1 MRWNTV
7 FRVSYYFQTQRNEW
21 VQNWDFYQLA
31 LQLVEGAFVQPSAS
45 LSFILQSEFSV
56 HTKLKEFKNAAIT
69 GHFGFMLAE
78 NSVREITWLSWRH
91 RFRKALF
98 SKCFPST
105 RKRKTG
111 LFRFHQFE
119 ERFWKAPF
127 SWRISVDGR
136 PNRRD
141 SNFSGVVRMLSW
153 SGERKQKENRK
164 QIIIYVLM
172 GIHHM

>member
-1 MRWNTV
+1 MKTINNTSSV
-7 FRVSYYFQTQRNEW
+7 FLFTTPEEFENAGFTLKTRET
-21 VQNWDFYQLA
+21 
-31 LQLVEGAFVQPSAS
+31 
-45 LSFILQSEFSV
+45 FSV
-56 HTKLKEFKNAAIT
+56 HTAPEEFKNATIT
-69 GHFGFMLAE
+69 GHFGFVFVE

-127 SWRISVDGR
+127 SWRIGVDGR

-164 QIIIYVLM
+164 QRIIYVLM